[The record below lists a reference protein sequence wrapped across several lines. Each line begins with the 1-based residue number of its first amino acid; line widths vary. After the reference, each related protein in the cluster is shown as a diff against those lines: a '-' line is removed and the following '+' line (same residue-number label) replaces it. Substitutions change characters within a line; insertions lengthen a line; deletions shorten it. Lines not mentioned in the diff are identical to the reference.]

1 MWCSGL
7 TLPANVFAELAA
19 ASADLTGA
27 PGPFSFLLDF
37 DGTIAP
43 IVAVPS
49 RARTHPSMAVVLE
62 RIASRARLS
71 IISGRPV
78 GFLSEQLAFLRETNG
93 AENVELFGQY
103 GLVRADLTGRVI
115 AMANLDAGQLAI
127 LEEIRHQWLEAPV
140 DGILFEDK
148 GSSLAFHYRN
158 APAMKEIL
166 LDWIDSV
173 LPNHGL
179 SAMAG
184 KMVYEIAPE
193 SAPSKR
199 TAALSILQH
208 GVPCVFAGDDYG
220 DLEVFQIMHEQRLS
234 GEPRVAILVQG
245 GAETP
250 PELLGLSDVHARDQ
264 DELAFV
270 LDQLLRVGSPL

>member
-1 MWCSGL
+1 MWCSGP
-7 TLPANVFAELAA
+7 TLPGDVFAELAR
-19 ASADLTGA
+19 ASADLIGM

-49 RARTHPSMAVVLE
+49 QARTHPSMAVVLE

-78 GFLSEQLAFLRETNG
+78 GFLAEQLAFLRETEG
-93 AENVELFGQY
+93 AGNVELFGQY
-103 GLVRADLTGRVI
+103 GLVRADLSGRVI
-115 AMANLDAGQLAI
+115 GTANLDEGQLAT
-127 LEEIRHQWLEAPV
+127 LEEIRRQWLDAPV

-158 APAMKEIL
+158 AASMKDAL
-166 LDWIDSV
+166 LDWIDRV

-199 TAALSILQH
+199 TAALSVLQH
-208 GVPCVFAGDDYG
+208 GVPCIFAGDDYG
-220 DLEVFQIMHEQRLS
+220 DLEVFQIMHEQRMA

-250 PELLGLSDVHARDQ
+250 PELLGLGDVHARDQ

-270 LDQLLRVGSPL
+270 LDQLLRVALPL

>member
-7 TLPANVFAELAA
+7 TLPAEVFAELARV
-19 ASADLTGA
+19 SADLAGM
-27 PGPFSFLLDF
+27 PGPFTFLLDF

-49 RARTHPSMAVVLE
+49 QARTHPSMAVVLE

-78 GFLSEQLAFLRETNG
+78 GFLAEQLAFLRETEAAG
-93 AENVELFGQY
+93 NVELFGQY
-103 GLVRADLTGRVI
+103 GLIRADLSGRVI
-115 AMANLDAGQLAI
+115 GTANLDEGQLAT
-127 LEEIRHQWLEAPV
+127 LEEIRRQWLEAPV

-158 APAMKEIL
+158 APAMKDAL

-199 TAALSILQH
+199 TAALSVLQH
-208 GVPCVFAGDDYG
+208 GVPCIFAGDDYG
-220 DLEVFQIMHEQRLS
+220 DIEVFQLMHEQRVA

-250 PELLGLSDVHARDQ
+250 PELLGLGDVHARDQ

-270 LDQLLRVGSPL
+270 LDQLLRIASPL